1 MNEPLILPFRPPP
14 HRRFRSFASAV
25 VLLVVSEADKDPA
38 RQASAS
44 YRARYDDERILR
56 VVARIETD
64 GWSMCPCGEEH
75 GQSEAAAKVPGV
87 MRGDAELMR
96 KVRTKGTG

>member
-1 MNEPLILPFRPPP
+1 M
-14 HRRFRSFASAV
+14 
-25 VLLVVSEADKDPA
+25 LLVVSEADKAPA

-56 VVARIETD
+56 AVARIETD
-64 GWSMCPCGEEH
+64 GWSVCPCGGEH
-75 GQSEAAAKVPGV
+75 GQSAAAAKVLGV

-96 KVRTKGTG
+96 KVSAKGAG

>member
-1 MNEPLILPFRPPP
+1 M
-14 HRRFRSFASAV
+14 
-25 VLLVVSEADKDPA
+25 LLVVSEADKDPA

-56 VVARIETD
+56 AVARIETD
-64 GWSMCPCGEEH
+64 GWSVCPCGEEH

-96 KVRTKGTG
+96 KVRAKGAG